1 MYYLSNFFLFSI
13 LGHFIESFFY
23 KNKDPGILT
32 GYWTPIY
39 GIGICI
45 IIFFNKIINKK
56 VTNSKLKLLLTFL
69 TGFLILSSMELM
81 GGILIELFFKKTFCN
96 YKNHLFPIFKYTS
109 LDMALIWGI
118 ASCSFIYIIKPISD
132 KITFKINNNLVLVLL
147 IIFLTDIFSSIFIK

>member
-81 GGILIELFFKKTFCN
+81 GGILIEMFFKKTFWN
-96 YKNHLFPIFKYTS
+96 YKNHLFPIFKS
-109 LDMALIWGI
+109 LL
-118 ASCSFIYIIKPISD
+118 STQYK
-132 KITFKINNNLVLVLL
+132 
-147 IIFLTDIFSSIFIK
+147 